1 MGANALAADP
11 APMVEGD
18 ARQRLHAILAERGLT
33 FLADAVENS
42 QVTQTASEL
51 KFVTAKSYSI
61 YLKDPQLAAVAQ
73 EVFGRVLR
81 VSVTIGEV
89 GLQAPTLASA
99 QPPKSNDEDDA
110 AQRALA
116 NPEVQRFREVF
127 GGEVRKV
134 RNLKE

>member
-11 APMVEGD
+11 APMAEGD
-18 ARQRLHAILAERGLT
+18 ARQRLHAVLAERGLT

-42 QVTQTASEL
+42 EVAESAAEL
-51 KFVTAKSYSI
+51 KFVTAKMYALH
-61 YLKDPQLAAVAQ
+61 LKDSQMAGVVR
-73 EVFGRVLR
+73 EVFGRPLR
-81 VSVTIGEV
+81 IAVTVGEV
-89 GLQAPTLASA
+89 GAAPAV
-99 QPPKSNDEDDA
+99 PPAPA
-110 AQRALA
+110 AAENEVAARALA